1 MKLENAFSIPVPVG
15 SAWSALNDPVLIAP
29 CFPGAVLSEY
39 EGDRFDGA
47 VKVKLGPISMKYGG
61 SGTYLERDR
70 GANRVVIEA
79 SGSATQGNSTAK
91 AVVTITLAEVAPD
104 KTDVSMVTDLT
115 LTGRPAQFG
124 RGVVV
129 DVADR
134 IVGQFADCVAG
145 KLAGPAPHAEKELDR
160 DEPAAD
166 TSSPH
171 SVVQELRSGSAAG
184 SKPGG
189 AAAGEIDVWSMGRS
203 MLADAGSRMVRN
215 PGGTGFWW
223 AAVAA
228 IAAFALGRRSAA

>member
-1 MKLENAFSIPVPVG
+1 
-15 SAWSALNDPVLIAP
+15 
-29 CFPGAVLSEY
+29 
-39 EGDRFDGA
+39 
-47 VKVKLGPISMKYGG
+47 
-61 SGTYLERDR
+61 
-70 GANRVVIEA
+70 
-79 SGSATQGNSTAK
+79 
-91 AVVTITLAEVAPD
+91 VTITLAEVAPD

-171 SVVQELRSGSAAG
+171 SVVQEIRSGSAAG

-203 MLADAGSRMVRN
+203 MLGDAGSRMVRN

-223 AAVAA
+223 AALAA